1 MDIGSIFLFFA
12 LLILVGIF
20 VTRPLLERK
29 AAVASSTSPEMQ
41 HELSSLLAER
51 DRILNSLEE
60 LDFDHTMG
68 KIPAEDYPVQRA
80 LLLRE
85 GAQVL
90 RRLDELEQRAPA
102 DDLESRLER
111 AIAERR
117 ATIQREAP
125 ATPPAGDDD
134 QLEALLAARR
144 RARQAKSAGFCPQC
158 GRPIQITDRFC
169 PRCGRELS

>member
-1 MDIGSIFLFFA
+1 MDIGSILLFFA

-29 AAVASSTSPEMQ
+29 AAIASSSSAEIQ
-41 HELSSLLAER
+41 HELSALLAER
-51 DRILNSLEE
+51 DRILTSLEE

-90 RRLDELEQRAPA
+90 RRLDELEQGAPTH
-102 DDLESRLER
+102 DLEARLEK

-117 ATIQREAP
+117 AAVQRETP
-125 ATPPAGDDD
+125 AAQTAGTED
-134 QLEALLAARR
+134 QVEALLAARR
-144 RARQAKSAGFCPQC
+144 RARQVKSAGFCPQC
-158 GRPIQITDRFC
+158 GRPIQISDRFC
-169 PRCGRELS
+169 PRCGRELD

>member
-1 MDIGSIFLFFA
+1 MDIGSILLFLA

-20 VTRPLLERK
+20 VTRPLFERR
-29 AAVASSTSPEMQ
+29 AVAVDTDSAEVQ
-41 HELSSLLAER
+41 HELSALLAER
-51 DRILNSLEE
+51 DRILTTLEE
-60 LDFDHTMG
+60 LDFDHIMG
-68 KIPAEDYPVQRA
+68 KIPAEDYPIQRA

-102 DDLESRLER
+102 GDLEARLEK

-117 ATIQREAP
+117 AAVQREVS
-125 ATPPAGDDD
+125 TPSAGGDDE
-134 QLEALLAARR
+134 QVEALLAARR

-158 GRPIQITDRFC
+158 GRPIQISDRFC
-169 PRCGRELS
+169 PRCGRKLA

>member
-1 MDIGSIFLFFA
+1 MDIGSIFLFLA

-20 VTRPLLERK
+20 VTRPLFDRK
-29 AAVASSTSPEMQ
+29 TVVVDPNSAEIQ
-41 HELSSLLAER
+41 HELSALMAER
-51 DRILNSLEE
+51 DRILTSLEE
-60 LDFDHTMG
+60 LDFDHIMG

-102 DDLESRLER
+102 GDLEARLEK

-117 ATIQREAP
+117 AAAQNEVLAP
-125 ATPPAGDDD
+125 STSADDE
-134 QLEALLAARR
+134 QVEALLAARR
-144 RARQAKSAGFCPQC
+144 RARQVKSAGFCPQC

-169 PRCGRELS
+169 PRCGRELA